1 MLIIFWESVG
11 YTYPKNIIYVCVSFS
26 AVNNDLE
33 LPENLLRKN
42 WLSIKKKF
50 STQLL
55 LVIYICKIFEYLEVI
70 EHSDKS
76 NVLRYWYYSFV

>member
-42 WLSIKKKF
+42 WLSIKKKLSF
-50 STQLL
+50 YSTSPCHLHL
-55 LVIYICKIFEYLEVI
+55 
-70 EHSDKS
+70 
-76 NVLRYWYYSFV
+76 